1 MSSDVRSEALLALSR
16 FLVSEVSLGDT
27 LRRVAEI
34 TVTAVPAAEIAGISM
49 LGQDGLPIT
58 GVFTDETSP
67 EIDAGQY
74 ASGRGPCLDAWR
86 EQRPVRVDDMAAAGA
101 VYPEFAALALQH
113 GVHGTLSLP
122 LIAGGVGVGA
132 LNLYSRHAGGF
143 SEEDAAMGVELA
155 AAASIVLA
163 NASAYWAALEL
174 SEQLNDAMRSRAVI
188 EQAKGVIMAT
198 TGCNADAAFDLL
210 REQSQSENRKL
221 RDIAQDI
228 VIRQDRGT
236 I

>member
-1 MSSDVRSEALLALSR
+1 
-16 FLVSEVSLGDT
+16 
-27 LRRVAEI
+27 
-34 TVTAVPAAEIAGISM
+34 
-49 LGQDGLPIT
+49 
-58 GVFTDETSP
+58 
-67 EIDAGQY
+67 
-74 ASGRGPCLDAWR
+74 
-86 EQRPVRVDDMAAAGA
+86 
-101 VYPEFAALALQH
+101 
-113 GVHGTLSLP
+113 
-122 LIAGGVGVGA
+122 
-132 LNLYSRHAGGF
+132 
-143 SEEDAAMGVELA
+143 MGVELA

-198 TGCNADAAFDLL
+198 AGCNADAAFDLL